1 MEKFTNEDNLM
12 KYIPDYIKI
21 NSLNRD
27 FLLSVIMTG
36 NQTKYYKLFK
46 QYKEI
51 LSEREDKRLQR
62 HMIPIYEVLKNK

>member
-1 MEKFTNEDNLM
+1 M
-12 KYIPDYIKI
+12 KYIPDDIKI

-27 FLLSVIMTG
+27 FLLSALMTE
-36 NQTKYYKLFK
+36 NQTKYYTLYK

-62 HMIPIYEVLKNK
+62 YMIPISE